1 VGAARLL
8 GRLAQVSA
16 RHCEQCLRPVHQAV
30 HAFTGKQIPI
40 VCPAS
45 YMAAE
50 PGEWAIWTVHDHHT
64 VDYCAPRAQLDNV
77 ALRPHAHAWR
87 GDVHECYGGER

>member
-1 VGAARLL
+1 MSSRYCD
-8 GRLAQVSA
+8 RC
-16 RHCEQCLRPVHQAV
+16 HRPVHQAT
-30 HAFTGKQIPI
+30 HAFTGARVPI

-50 PGEWAIWTVHDHHT
+50 PGDWTIWTVTDHKT
-64 VDYCAPRAQLDNV
+64 IDYTAPRALLGNV
-77 ALRPHAHAWR
+77 ALAPTAHAWR